1 LRWKV
6 LLRSK
11 LGISGLIVFGFF
23 VLLAISGPYISPKN
37 PFQQNLRAMNAPPGT
52 PGYVLGADELGRDI
66 LSRIIHGARMTLGLA
81 GLSLVIALA
90 FGVPAGIAAGYYGGW
105 VDNLIMRANDALLAV
120 PRFLVAI
127 VIVALFG
134 IRYETLVLATGIGLI
149 PDFARVVR
157 SSTLTLVERE
167 FVMAAKAMGAR
178 DATIMRRHILPN
190 AVGPIIVQASFGL
203 GSGVL
208 IIGGL
213 SFLGLGVQPPTPE
226 WGSMLSQ
233 GRRLMV
239 AAPHLI
245 LWPGIA
251 LSLAVL
257 SVNILGDALRY
268 AYDPRF
274 RGAD

>member
-1 LRWKV
+1 
-6 LLRSK
+6 
-11 LGISGLIVFGFF
+11 
-23 VLLAISGPYISPKN
+23 
-37 PFQQNLRAMNAPPGT
+37 MNAPPGT

>member
-1 LRWKV
+1 
-6 LLRSK
+6 
-11 LGISGLIVFGFF
+11 
-23 VLLAISGPYISPKN
+23 
-37 PFQQNLRAMNAPPGT
+37 M
-52 PGYVLGADELGRDI
+52 
-66 LSRIIHGARMTLGLA
+66 
-81 GLSLVIALA
+81 
-90 FGVPAGIAAGYYGGW
+90 
-105 VDNLIMRANDALLAV
+105 
-120 PRFLVAI
+120 
-127 VIVALFG
+127 
-134 IRYETLVLATGIGLI
+134 TGIVHDEIDAYIDRLANRGDAALKAI
-149 PDFARVVR
+149 EDQGRKEGWPIVR
-157 SSTLTLVERE
+157 AAEGSLLHIL
-167 FVMAAKAMGAR
+167 AKAMGAR